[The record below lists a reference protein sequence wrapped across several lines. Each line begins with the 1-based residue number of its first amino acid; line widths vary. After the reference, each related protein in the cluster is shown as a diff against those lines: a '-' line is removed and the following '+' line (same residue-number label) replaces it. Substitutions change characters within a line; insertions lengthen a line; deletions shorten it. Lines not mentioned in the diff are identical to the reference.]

1 MYNREVIEKL
11 KQQGVNTDE
20 AISRFMGKEEL
31 FLSFIFR
38 FTKNA
43 DFKEIRKCLEEK
55 DEEQFYLHVHNL
67 KGVSGNLG
75 IETLSK
81 CAYEILAE
89 FRTSK
94 FEQMEKLIRLV
105 NEAECESDR
114 IIEILASYEKE
125 EN

>member
-38 FTKNA
+38 FPKNA

-55 DEEQFYLHVHNL
+55 DEETVLF
-67 KGVSGNLG
+67 
-75 IETLSK
+75 T
-81 CAYEILAE
+81 C
-89 FRTSK
+89 T
-94 FEQMEKLIRLV
+94 
-105 NEAECESDR
+105 
-114 IIEILASYEKE
+114 
-125 EN
+125 